1 MEMIDPRVW
10 NLFFFSLKYFYAMN
24 ERFFFK
30 ENFHEIE
37 VSSFPFPLSLIF
49 ILVSYS
55 GRWLAIVA
63 EASNETLLID
73 LLFSTGI

>member
-10 NLFFFSLKYFYAMN
+10 NLFFFLSNIFTRWTKD
-24 ERFFFK
+24 FFFK
-30 ENFHEIE
+30 ENFHEIK